1 MIDPVNVYLRKL
13 AEQGTSTPVTP
24 DKEAPT
30 ETPADDNAEGSRTV
44 SDTIDISVE
53 AQKYLQ
59 AETEKNAAQAARIS
73 YFEQFRPVRDGFSAR
88 NLAQGMVDPSAQP
101 FSQNRS
107 FSEVAQ
113 AARDEL
119 DARYQQMRDSGEPY
133 NSDSV
138 EGIDD
143 YSLFGNLDRRA
154 LYAVASNE
162 GGHFSKEEQQK
173 ARDLMRGQ
181 QGMAMGLY
189 NGPTRLAD
197 KFANPAMLDNEQV
210 FKAGIEF
217 LDQVSTEE
225 KAGDVEWAVQRASLQ
240 RGYEDEARADGR
252 IPENFNLG
260 HPLVNLILE
269 VLDAWE
275 DHPDWLSK
283 GNTETADQLRD
294 QPWFQ
299 NHADRLDNAIAD
311 TRAFY
316 GLTDT

>member
-13 AEQGTSTPVTP
+13 AEQGASTPAAPDREAAPQTP
-24 DKEAPT
+24 SE
-30 ETPADDNAEGSRTV
+30 ESAERSRTV
-44 SDTIDISVE
+44 SDTVDISVE
-53 AQKYLQ
+53 AQQYLR
-59 AETEKNAAQAARIS
+59 AETEKNAAQAAKIA

-107 FSEVAQ
+107 FDEVAQ

-133 NSDSV
+133 NSNNF

-143 YSLFGNLDRRA
+143 HSLFGNLDRRA

-162 GGHFSKEEQQK
+162 GDHFTKEEQQK

-189 NGPTRLAD
+189 QGPTRLAG
-197 KFANPAMLDNEQV
+197 KFANPAMVDHEQS

-217 LDQVSTEE
+217 LDLVSTEE
-225 KAGDVEWAVQRASLQ
+225 KSTDVEWATQRAITQ
-240 RGYEDEARADGR
+240 HNYEDKANDNGHA
-252 IPENFNLG
+252 PENFDIG
-260 HPLVNLILE
+260 HPLVSLILE
-269 VLDAWE
+269 ALDAWE
-275 DHPDWLSK
+275 DHPGWLNK

-299 NHADRLDNAIAD
+299 NHADRLDDAIAD
-311 TRAFY
+311 TRALY
-316 GLTDT
+316 GLVDA